1 LFGSTHFSNCDV
13 MERCCGFQG
22 YEILGGLR

>member
-1 LFGSTHFSNCDV
+1 LFGSTHFLSCDV
-13 MERCCGFQG
+13 MVRCCGFQG